1 MLSRYFSVDFDGKE
15 ACQEETSCPSRL
27 LNPRMSMMK
36 KIEKCET
43 RVHEGTPSCLGI
55 NIFDV
60 SGNSPYSILVSLLL
74 V

>member
-36 KIEKCET
+36 KNEKTKNWKMWEK
-43 RVHEGTPSCLGI
+43 GP
-55 NIFDV
+55 
-60 SGNSPYSILVSLLL
+60 
-74 V
+74 

>member
-27 LNPRMSMMK
+27 LNPRMNMMK
-36 KIEKCET
+36 KNEKNEKLED
-43 RVHEGTPSCLGI
+43 VGEGSMKGH
-55 NIFDV
+55 
-60 SGNSPYSILVSLLL
+60 LL

>member
-36 KIEKCET
+36 KIEKLE
-43 RVHEGTPSCLGI
+43 
-55 NIFDV
+55 DV
-60 SGNSPYSILVSLLL
+60 RQGSMKGHLL